1 MSSKWLTKNL
11 GSLLALLL
19 IGANWFM
26 AQGLFAEAI
35 FAGYYSEPPWAAV
48 LSMFLMGCF
57 LFFTLTPP
65 SLTHWTYAYRW
76 PYPPRPLVGSWWRW
90 SGFVLVI
97 GLTQAILWMLFQLN
111 HESSY
116 LIPFTLWVITVGVYV
131 AICYVSQETKAKRPW
146 WNISRPGIFWPTLLL
161 FVAAFVLRVWQLGS
175 VPYVLSGDEA
185 SQGLEA
191 IRVLEGEIRNPFST
205 GWLGVP
211 TLSFFFN
218 SFTIHWFGRTA
229 FALRLPWV
237 ILGLCTVM
245 FTFQLLYETK
255 GVRWA
260 WLTAGLLATYHY
272 HIHYSRLGSNQI
284 ADPFFLISALYFVY
298 RGLKKE
304 ESWSWAAAGL
314 VTGLAFYFYAGAR
327 LTVVVV
333 LATVAY
339 HWFQSPHRF
348 WARHKW
354 HLAMLLGG
362 ILVAGAPMFQ
372 YAYRFPDDFNA
383 RINAVGIIQN
393 GWLEQELAI
402 PGNTLFTVLGDQ
414 FKRAFLAFNYYTD
427 RTVWY
432 GLKQP
437 LLSAGWGALFLL
449 GLFYSTFMVVLRRD
463 NLPAAGLVIWWW
475 AGMMLGGVLTESP
488 PSSQRLITLAVP
500 TCYMLALAL
509 METGRLISSLTQR
522 WLLNVWLLS
531 GVTLFALF
539 SLHLYFV
546 EFTPQRLAG
555 GPRAEVATILAP
567 YLAERKDTHH
577 FYLIGEPMIF
587 WGFST
592 WHYLVPDMV
601 GLDIKPEKEV
611 LEGPLLPLTIARS
624 QKGAVFII
632 WPEYEHLIPLIQ
644 EKFPEGETLTF
655 VSPVYGQTQVYL
667 YILTP

>member
-1 MSSKWLTKNL
+1 MSSKRLAKNL
-11 GSLLALLL
+11 GNILALLL
-19 IGANWFM
+19 IGVNWFM
-26 AQGLFAEAI
+26 ARQLFAVGI
-35 FAGYYSEPPWAAV
+35 LAGYYGEPPWSAV
-48 LSMFLMGCF
+48 LAMLLMGCF

-65 SLTHWTYAYRW
+65 SLTHWSYAYRW
-76 PYPPRPLVGSWWRW
+76 PYLPRPWLWSWWRW
-90 SGFVLVI
+90 CGFVLVI
-97 GLTQAILWMLFQLN
+97 GLTQTILWMLLHLN

-116 LIPFTLWVITVGVYV
+116 LVPFTLWVMAIGVYL
-131 AICYVSQETKAKRPW
+131 AICYVSQETKPKRPW
-146 WNISRPGIFWPTLLL
+146 WDLSRPWLFWPTLIL
-161 FVAAFVLRVWQLGS
+161 FGITFALRVWQLGT
-175 VPYVLSGDEA
+175 VPYILSGDEA

-218 SFTIHWFGRTA
+218 SLTISWLGRTA
-229 FALRLPWV
+229 FALRLPWA
-237 ILGLCTVM
+237 ILGLCTVI

-284 ADPFFLISALYFVY
+284 ADPFFLITALYFVY

-304 ESWSWAAAGL
+304 ESWAWAAAGL
-314 VTGLAFYFYAGAR
+314 VTGIAFYFYAGAR

-383 RINAVGIIQN
+383 RINAVGIIQS
-393 GWLEQELAI
+393 GWLERELAI
-402 PGNTLFTVLGDQ
+402 TGQPVYEILWDQ
-414 FKRAFLAFNYYTD
+414 FKRSFLAFNYYSD

-437 LLSAGWGALFLL
+437 LLSAGWGSLFLL
-449 GLFYSTFMVVLRRD
+449 GLFYNTIMVVVRRD
-463 NLPAAGLVIWWW
+463 NLPAAGMVIWWW
-475 AGMMLGGVLTESP
+475 AGMILGGVLTDLP
-488 PSSQRLITLAVP
+488 PSTQRIMTLSVPACYILASALIALSRLIRQIISGYASYVWLITL
-500 TCYMLALAL
+500 
-509 METGRLISSLTQR
+509 LI
-522 WLLNVWLLS
+522 
-531 GVTLFALF
+531 LFALF
-539 SLHLYFV
+539 SLHLYFL

-555 GPRAEVATILAP
+555 GRTAEIATDLAP
-567 YLAERKDTHH
+567 YLAERKNTHH
-577 FYLIGEPMIF
+577 FYLIGEPMVF

-592 WHYLVPDMV
+592 WHYLVPGMV
-601 GLDIKPEKEV
+601 GSDVKPEKEM
-611 LEGPLLPLTIARS
+611 LEGNILPLTITQS

-632 WPEYEHLIPLIQ
+632 WPEYGHFIPLVQ
-644 EKFPEGETLTF
+644 ENFPDGELVTF